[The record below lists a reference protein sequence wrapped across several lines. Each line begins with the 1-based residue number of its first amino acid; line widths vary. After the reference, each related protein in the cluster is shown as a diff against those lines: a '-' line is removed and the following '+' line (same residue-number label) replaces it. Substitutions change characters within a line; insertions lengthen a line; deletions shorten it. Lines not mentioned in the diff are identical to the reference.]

1 MSSSLGN
8 GASFGQTNFPK
19 GEKTT
24 QSIWLHQGEGTWC
37 SAESPLLLRLVV
49 VGSFLT
55 QFTGDFL
62 LWQISAGVIGCKSST
77 CTSADIDLLKIIM
90 SFNKESRIWQLWGIV
105 WLQQSERSPRCSRM
119 ACGVL
124 LVSLHS
130 RFGPLSCWV
139 WAAMGTAVQ
148 PWKELLE
155 MGRSLFLQETVNL
168 NDWQHQDSAH
178 FIACLTVCNKP
189 VCLSFEK
196 GYGKIL
202 HFQIQL
208 VSSKHESS
216 LYSLVL
222 PAKGNSLSCF
232 PQELWLRRSIWD
244 PRVHDTS
251 QGSSITSTATTRH
264 GGSHRSRHSRARNK
278 ASAALGRHR

>member
-130 RFGPLSCWV
+130 RFGPRCTVMLSV
-139 WAAMGTAVQ
+139 GSHGDFSPAL
-148 PWKELLE
+148 K
-155 MGRSLFLQETVNL
+155 R
-168 NDWQHQDSAH
+168 
-178 FIACLTVCNKP
+178 IARNGQIPFPSGNCQFEWLTTP
-189 VCLSFEK
+189 GLSTF
-196 GYGKIL
+196 
-202 HFQIQL
+202 
-208 VSSKHESS
+208 
-216 LYSLVL
+216 YSL
-222 PAKGNSLSCF
+222 
-232 PQELWLRRSIWD
+232 
-244 PRVHDTS
+244 
-251 QGSSITSTATTRH
+251 
-264 GGSHRSRHSRARNK
+264 SHRV
-278 ASAALGRHR
+278 